1 MAGKSADAVVPESFQ
16 TGLQNLIPQIASV
29 MASPGATIRFC
40 QSLMMV
46 VAGKLRQHQT
56 AQSGAGVPG
65 MGGGAPGGGAGGVGG
80 ASAAAGPAMGAHPP
94 GMQMPGGPAGGGA
107 VNPMQPSLAAPN
119 LMQGSPTPTP
129 DELRRIIAKSTS

>member
-29 MASPGATIRFC
+29 MASPGATIKFC

-56 AQSGAGVPG
+56 AQSGGGAG
-65 MGGGAPGGGAGGVGG
+65 MGGGMPGGGGVGG
-80 ASAAAGPAMGAHPP
+80 AAPGMPAGAHPP
-94 GMQMPGGPAGGGA
+94 GLQMPGGPAGGGA
-107 VNPMQPSLAAPN
+107 VNPQMPNLSAPN